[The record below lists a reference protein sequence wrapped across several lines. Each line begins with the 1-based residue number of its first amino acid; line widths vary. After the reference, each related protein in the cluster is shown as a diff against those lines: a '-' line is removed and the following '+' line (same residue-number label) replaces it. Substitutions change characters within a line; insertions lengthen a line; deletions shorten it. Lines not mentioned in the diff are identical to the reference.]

1 VTAQP
6 ARLTAR
12 SLPQATAQAAWL
24 TAQAAR
30 MPTLVTTLCR
40 LHQVITQAAWL
51 TAQAARMPTL
61 VTTLCRLHRA
71 ISQQ

>member
-1 VTAQP
+1 
-6 ARLTAR
+6 
-12 SLPQATAQAAWL
+12 
-24 TAQAAR
+24 